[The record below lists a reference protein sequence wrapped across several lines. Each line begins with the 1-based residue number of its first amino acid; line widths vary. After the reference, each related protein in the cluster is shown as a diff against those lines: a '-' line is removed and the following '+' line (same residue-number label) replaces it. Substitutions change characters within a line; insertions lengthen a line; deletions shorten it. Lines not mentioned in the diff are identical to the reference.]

1 MGLKTGFDA
10 VKLPSVVAPMNDE
23 LSEASSVKSFK
34 LRLAR
39 TSLPPVIVH
48 TANEEIVY
56 EPPRVNSMLPDVVP
70 DDELQM
76 VETSETLVVAELV
89 KVAKSVTPLV

>member
-1 MGLKTGFDA
+1 
-10 VKLPSVVAPMNDE
+10 MNDE

-34 LRLAR
+34 LRLA
-39 TSLPPVIVH
+39 TGSLVPKMVH

-56 EPPRVNSMLPDVVP
+56 EPPRVKSMLPEVLP
-70 DDELQM
+70 DEELQM
-76 VETSETLVVAELV
+76 WVVLLLLVVAELV